1 MIISVITPLYYGK
14 KYIQGLL
21 KMMAENAVHLKKRQC
36 RVEFILVNDSPE
48 ESIVQDA
55 LKKDAALR
63 TGNLNVHLLQNEQ
76 NSGIHFSRV
85 RGLAQAS
92 GAYVMFLDQDDRLE
106 PDSLERLMQG
116 IIRKKKQA
124 DIVVG
129 NGIRITP
136 RGNLPIYKWGLA
148 MRLAC
153 MEKMYL
159 YGTDMI
165 LSPGQCLVRK
175 ASIPQVWKENILFE
189 NGCDDLYLWLLM
201 LAEGRRVH
209 TVHKKVYAHIEAA
222 HNYSASSDAMTKSFY
237 QMCTLLEQTGYPE
250 EKVRL
255 LRRRYTMKN
264 RIKAAKTL
272 PQKFKTAVFN
282 PDITAALLLYK
293 LGGYH

>member
-21 KMMAENAVHLKKRQC
+21 KMMAENAVHLEKRQC

-55 LKKDAALR
+55 LKKQAALR
-63 TGNLNVHLLQNEQ
+63 TGNLRVHLLQNEQ
-76 NSGIHFSRV
+76 NAGIHFSRV

-106 PDSLERLMQG
+106 PDALDQLMAG
-116 IIRKKKQA
+116 IVRKKKQA

-129 NGIRITP
+129 NGTRVTP
-136 RGNLPIYKWGLA
+136 RGNLPIYKRGLA

-175 ASIPQVWKENILFE
+175 EAMPQAWKENILYE

-201 LAEGRRVH
+201 FEQGRRVH
-209 TVHKKVYAHIEAA
+209 TVHKKVYAHVETA
-222 HNYSASSDAMTKSFY
+222 HNYSASSDAMTKSFE
-237 QMCTLLEQTGYPE
+237 QMCTLLEQTGYPAE
-250 EKVRL
+250 QVQI
-255 LRRRYTMKN
+255 LRRRYAMKN
-264 RIKAAKTL
+264 RIKAEKTL
-272 PQKFKTAVFN
+272 PQKVKTAIFN